1 MYYIQILKP
10 VMTTVE
16 KKKLMLCLVYALHP
30 DECIFY
36 GHYCRV
42 RQQQLMHI
50 PEGIL
55 KYAYQ
60 ENFSD

>member
-10 VMTTVE
+10 VLTTVE

-55 KYAYQ
+55 K
-60 ENFSD
+60 